1 MISCFQN
8 ELSCIF
14 ILQQSPTPYALGP
27 AFWALE
33 TAVNRQASSGRDTQG
48 ISERL
53 ECKVDKIVIGI
64 GEERE
69 LWLCICY
76 ICEIPTVY

>member
-1 MISCFQN
+1 M
-8 ELSCIF
+8 
-14 ILQQSPTPYALGP
+14 
-27 AFWALE
+27 
-33 TAVNRQASSGRDTQG
+33 NRQASSGRETQG
-48 ISERL
+48 ISERF

-64 GEERE
+64 GEERK

>member
-1 MISCFQN
+1 MGCLAFSFCSKAPPLN
-8 ELSCIF
+8 
-14 ILQQSPTPYALGP
+14 ALGP

-33 TAVNRQASSGRDTQG
+33 TAVNRQASSGRETQG
-48 ISERL
+48 ISERF

-64 GEERE
+64 GEERK
-69 LWLCICY
+69 LWLCIRY

>member
-1 MISCFQN
+1 M
-8 ELSCIF
+8 
-14 ILQQSPTPYALGP
+14 
-27 AFWALE
+27 
-33 TAVNRQASSGRDTQG
+33 NRQASSGRDTQG